1 MKKQTYIIGSKP
13 FDQWLTKH
21 PGVETLTL
29 EGVLR
34 TEELY
39 DFDEQLFKSP
49 IKTIE
54 IGDITLI
61 DEDEQE
67 ISPEDYA
74 ATFLE
79 EEEMLPKLLKILC
92 NTQYSSVY
100 SLSEDMI
107 LSPDG
112 EILIHIEDACEIPK
126 EVKIIGNYACHL
138 QFVGEFDFP
147 NGLREI
153 GAHAFESCDCD
164 SSVKLPDTVVALGES
179 AFSNCYL
186 TRLTL
191 SNNLKE
197 IPANCFS
204 RNFIKS
210 LKLPQSI
217 KAIRRGAFDEN
228 LLSKITFNKGLEIIE
243 GDAFDSLS
251 FIKLPSSVKE
261 IAKDFYYDSE
271 CQKPEGQ
278 VPYIEVAK
286 TNPYFEASNG
296 NLYRKG
302 SDELYLEVPFC
313 CRTKHYLDIPKKVIP
328 ANVQPKSVIL
338 KWNPSFS
345 SFQISSYLSL
355 LQHFAYKGKDEGR
368 YDSMNWSV
376 WDYDKIN
383 VADRV
388 YWLKVGYGQIGIVG
402 SGVVT
407 SDPYLGEDWSGQGRT
422 TYYVDFIPDV
432 LLNPDAVPILT
443 CDELQRAIPDF
454 EWTKGHSGL
463 VLNDEQA
470 QKLDSLW
477 KEFLQRNEDLFK
489 KKMEKEGNEQV
500 YIKAFQKLTE

>member
-21 PGVETLTL
+21 PGVEMLTL

-61 DEDEQE
+61 DEDEQA

-79 EEEMLPKLLKILC
+79 DEEMLPKLLKILC

-112 EILIHIEDACEIPK
+112 EILVHIEDDCKIPK
-126 EVKIIGNYACHL
+126 EVKIIGNYACYL
-138 QFVGEFDFP
+138 QYVGEFDFP
-147 NGLREI
+147 NGLRKI
-153 GAHAFESCDCD
+153 GAHAFENCYCD

-197 IPANCFS
+197 IPVNCFS

-217 KAIRRGAFDEN
+217 KAIRRGAFDVN
-228 LLSKITFNKGLEIIE
+228 LFSKITFNKGLEIIE
-243 GDAFDSLS
+243 GDAFDSLL
-251 FIKLPSSVKE
+251 FAKLPSSIKE

-271 CQKPEGQ
+271 CQKPEWK

-286 TNPYFEASNG
+286 ANPYFEARNG

-313 CRTKHYLDIPKKVIP
+313 CRTKHYREIPEKVIP
-328 ANVQPKSVIL
+328 ANTQPKSVIL

-345 SFQISSYLSL
+345 SFQMSSYLTL
-355 LQHFAYKGKDEGR
+355 LQDFASEEKKEDG

-388 YWLKVGYGQIGIVG
+388 YWVKVGYGQIGIVG